1 VVYVCEFSV
10 LKLNNYRE
18 EKKMKL
24 LRHGDFGKEK
34 PGIIDQEGKIRDLSD
49 HITDINGDTINASSL
64 KKIAAIDLSSLP
76 TVSNTTRL
84 GACVGNVGKFLCIGL
99 NYSDHAAESGLPVPS
114 EPILFSKATSA
125 IVGPND
131 NVEIPRNSS
140 ETDWEVELGIII
152 GKKGK
157 YINEDDAEDY
167 IAGYCVVNDVS
178 ERAFQIKREGQW
190 TKGKSCDTFG
200 PTGPYLVT
208 KDEIPDVQNLKM
220 YLDVNGKRM
229 QDGSTNTM
237 IFSAKHIVYYL
248 SQFMSLNPGDVIATG
263 TPPGVGLG
271 MKPPVFLNA
280 GDTMKL
286 GIEGLGEQ
294 NQTCIQG

>member
-1 VVYVCEFSV
+1 
-10 LKLNNYRE
+10 
-18 EKKMKL
+18 MKL
-24 LRHGDFGKEK
+24 LRHGDFGQEK
-34 PGIIDQEGKIRDLSD
+34 PGIIDQDGKIRDLSK
-49 HITDINGDTINASSL
+49 HISDINGNTISSDGL
-64 KKIAAIDLSSLP
+64 KKISAIDLSSLP
-76 TVSNTTRL
+76 IIPDNTRL
-84 GACVGNVGKFLCIGL
+84 GACVGSVGKFLCIGL

-131 NVEIPRNSS
+131 KVEIPRNSS

-152 GKKGK
+152 GKKAK
-157 YINEDDAEDY
+157 YIDENSAQDY
-167 IAGYCVVNDVS
+167 IAGYCVINDVS

-208 KDEIPDVQNLKM
+208 KDEVSDVQNLTM
-220 YLDVNGKRM
+220 FLDVNGKRM

-237 IFSAKHIVYYL
+237 IFSVNHIVYYL
-248 SQFMSLNPGDVIATG
+248 SQFMSLHPGDIIATG
-263 TPPGVGLG
+263 TPPGVGMG
-271 MKPPVFLNA
+271 MKPSLYLKS
-280 GDTMKL
+280 GDVMKL

-294 NQTCIQG
+294 SQTCIQA

>member
-1 VVYVCEFSV
+1 
-10 LKLNNYRE
+10 
-18 EKKMKL
+18 MKL
-24 LRHGDFGKEK
+24 LRHGEFGNEK
-34 PGIIDQEGKIRDLSD
+34 PGIIDHEGKIRNLSS
-49 HITDINGDTINASSL
+49 HIPDINGDSINSESL
-64 KKIAAIDLSSLP
+64 KKIAAINLSTLP
-76 TVSNTTRL
+76 IVSNDTRL

-152 GKKGK
+152 GKKAK
-157 YINEDDAEDY
+157 YINEDEAEDY

-229 QDGSTNTM
+229 QNGSTNTM

-294 NQTCIQG
+294 NQICIQG

>member
-1 VVYVCEFSV
+1 
-10 LKLNNYRE
+10 
-18 EKKMKL
+18 MKL
-24 LRHGDFGKEK
+24 LRHGEFGNEK
-34 PGIIDQEGKIRDLSD
+34 PGIIDHEGKIRDLSS
-49 HITDINGDTINASSL
+49 HIPDINGNSINSESL
-64 KKIAAIDLSSLP
+64 KKIGAINLSTLP
-76 TVSNTTRL
+76 IVSNDTRL

-152 GKKGK
+152 GKKAK
-157 YINEDDAEDY
+157 YINENEAEEY

-294 NQTCIQG
+294 NQICIQG

>member
-1 VVYVCEFSV
+1 
-10 LKLNNYRE
+10 
-18 EKKMKL
+18 MKL
-24 LRHGDFGKEK
+24 LRHGEFGNEK
-34 PGIIDQEGKIRDLSD
+34 PGIIDHEGKIRDLSS
-49 HITDINGDTINASSL
+49 HIPDINGDSINSESL
-64 KKIAAIDLSSLP
+64 KKIGAINLSTLP
-76 TVSNTTRL
+76 IVSNDTRL

-152 GKKGK
+152 GKKAK
-157 YINEDDAEDY
+157 YINEDEAEDY

-229 QDGSTNTM
+229 QNGSTNTM

-294 NQTCIQG
+294 NQICIQG